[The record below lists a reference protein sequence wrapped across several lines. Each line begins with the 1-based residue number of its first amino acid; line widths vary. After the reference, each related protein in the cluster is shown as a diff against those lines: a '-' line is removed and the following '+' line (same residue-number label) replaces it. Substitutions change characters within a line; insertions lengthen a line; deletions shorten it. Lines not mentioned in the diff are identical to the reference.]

1 MVHVVPHITLR
12 PHSGRPADHLPPR
25 AQSILPH
32 APDRSASM
40 HARPS
45 VTHVPA
51 VWIKLS
57 IKPCSVCFSVTAVCV
72 FSLQPAAAV
81 ANRQLPVNIL
91 VGWLRA
97 NQRNSD
103 TPRPGV
109 VLHVWR
115 CSSWLDDRLY
125 LFTLFIKVTSGWVC
139 SAEYQVLY
147 YIKNITFY
155 YQNIKQNVR
164 FGIHVLLFIIIDA
177 FIIFIALTLQLEMIL
192 ITLYISGF
200 VVGINKVGLSL
211 DQ

>member
-57 IKPCSVCFSVTAVCV
+57 IKPCSVCSSVTAVCV

-97 NQRNSD
+97 NQEEQRYPAARSG
-103 TPRPGV
+103 TARHSWPRGDV
-109 VLHVWR
+109 VPPDWMIVFTYL
-115 CSSWLDDRLY
+115 LY
-125 LFTLFIKVTSGWVC
+125 LLK
-139 SAEYQVLY
+139 
-147 YIKNITFY
+147 
-155 YQNIKQNVR
+155 
-164 FGIHVLLFIIIDA
+164 
-177 FIIFIALTLQLEMIL
+177 
-192 ITLYISGF
+192 
-200 VVGINKVGLSL
+200 
-211 DQ
+211 